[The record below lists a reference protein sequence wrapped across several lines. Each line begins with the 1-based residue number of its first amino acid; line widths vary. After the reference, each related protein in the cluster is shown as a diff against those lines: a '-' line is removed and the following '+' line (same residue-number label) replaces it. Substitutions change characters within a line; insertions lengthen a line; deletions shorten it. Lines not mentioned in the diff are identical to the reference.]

1 MGEVAINI
9 QKFKPQ
15 NNGEYKNEVWG
26 DISGGYVNI
35 LTNVFN
41 RMCKEGN
48 FNSRSFLS
56 WADKN
61 MILEHGKG
69 RNTKLMRLNGS
80 NSPSRVVSLRIINEN
95 DDDDG
100 FLPLDDSRQEDLPFD

>member
-1 MGEVAINI
+1 
-9 QKFKPQ
+9 
-15 NNGEYKNEVWG
+15 
-26 DISGGYVNI
+26 
-35 LTNVFN
+35 
-41 RMCKEGN
+41 
-48 FNSRSFLS
+48 
-56 WADKN
+56 

-100 FLPLDDSRQEDLPFD
+100 FLPLDDSGQEELPFD